1 MFIFH
6 YLASIIPSAL
16 EDEHTSPLSRIRR
29 SAIWSKVCN
38 VLMLCSDD
46 MEAYGRFWWY
56 GRSAIWSK
64 VCNVLAMFWWY
75 GSIWKVL
82 MIWKV
87 SHLIKSVQCSGY
99 VLMIWKHME
108 GSDDMEGHPF
118 DQKCAMFWCYVLMIW
133 EPTKLFYGP
142 IPTFFYLFCC
152 FLIPVSIKISTI
164 QIEKVWMIC
173 LGFEPGP
180 QDGRRKAMAAAPN
193 LTIVSMIQTT
203 FFDLHFK
210 GASNDRCQSFLFFLL
225 KKR

>member
-46 MEAYGRFWWY
+46 MEGQPFDQ
-56 GRSAIWSK
+56 K
-64 VCNVLAMFWWY
+64 CAMFWW
-75 GSIWKVL
+75 
-82 MIWKV
+82 
-87 SHLIKSVQCSGY
+87 Y

>member
-87 SHLIKSVQCSGY
+87 SHLIKSVQCSDDMFWWYGSIWK
-99 VLMIWKHME
+99 VLMIWKVIHLIKSVQC
-108 GSDDMEGHPF
+108 SD
-118 DQKCAMFWCYVLMIW
+118 AMFWWYGNPLNFFMGQSRPFFIYFVVFSFQFQLKFQQY
-133 EPTKLFYGP
+133 KLKKCGWFAWDSNP
-142 IPTFFYLFCC
+142 
-152 FLIPVSIKISTI
+152 
-164 QIEKVWMIC
+164 
-173 LGFEPGP
+173 
-180 QDGRRKAMAAAPN
+180 GRRMVGEKLWRPP
-193 LTIVSMIQTT
+193 LTLQ
-203 FFDLHFK
+203 
-210 GASNDRCQSFLFFLL
+210 
-225 KKR
+225 